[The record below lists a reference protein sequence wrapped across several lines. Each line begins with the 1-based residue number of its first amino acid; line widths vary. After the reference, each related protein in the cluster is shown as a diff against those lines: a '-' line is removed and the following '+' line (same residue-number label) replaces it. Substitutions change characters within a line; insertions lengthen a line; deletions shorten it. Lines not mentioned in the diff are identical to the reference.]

1 MCELVVH
8 TIVVD
13 TTFYI
18 PSGKLNHRK
27 SQFFLVNTIKNGG
40 FWRTMLASGRVH
52 IEHESWKGDCF
63 ASIVSIF
70 WWACRGPFVCII
82 DGFSPQTW
90 KEITTKMSPE
100 LEGQGFSKKLGSAKK
115 ETTHSFV
122 KTTLNAARTIG
133 CTSWNGGPLGAAM
146 SRFPVWCVLCKPR
159 IWIPESVEMS
169 WLCIKPRHDCHQSFC
184 CTSPFQD
191 SRQRRNE
198 SLGYQVLLGHNRGM
212 FLHEQP
218 ASVIF
223 LSLLQDFQGTL
234 RTYHSP
240 LFCVWGKHI
249 RKPTPELTHLEK
261 TGPRFF
267 GKNLPT
273 SNRKFG
279 EQFSGWWG
287 DRKVGEVSPVFQPCS
302 NFFTWACVDDIR
314 HKLYKTSKDGREAGC
329 LLGRWVERW
338 GVCSQIL

>member
-1 MCELVVH
+1 MAFPH
-8 TIVVD
+8 
-13 TTFYI
+13 
-18 PSGKLNHRK
+18 
-27 SQFFLVNTIKNGG
+27 
-40 FWRTMLASGRVH
+40 
-52 IEHESWKGDCF
+52 
-63 ASIVSIF
+63 
-70 WWACRGPFVCII
+70 
-82 DGFSPQTW
+82 
-90 KEITTKMSPE
+90 
-100 LEGQGFSKKLGSAKK
+100 KLGRKLQRKCHLNWRVKVSVRNWAQQKKKQRIRSSKQPWTPPGQSAVRH
-115 ETTHSFV
+115 EMVGHS
-122 KTTLNAARTIG
+122 
-133 CTSWNGGPLGAAM
+133 GAAM

-261 TGPRFF
+261 QDPGFS
-267 GKNLPT
+267 GKTSQLPT
-273 SNRKFG
+273 ANLVNNFQGG
-279 EQFSGWWG
+279 E
-287 DRKVGEVSPVFQPCS
+287 E
-302 NFFTWACVDDIR
+302 I
-314 HKLYKTSKDGREAGC
+314 
-329 LLGRWVERW
+329 ERW
-338 GVCSQIL
+338 ER